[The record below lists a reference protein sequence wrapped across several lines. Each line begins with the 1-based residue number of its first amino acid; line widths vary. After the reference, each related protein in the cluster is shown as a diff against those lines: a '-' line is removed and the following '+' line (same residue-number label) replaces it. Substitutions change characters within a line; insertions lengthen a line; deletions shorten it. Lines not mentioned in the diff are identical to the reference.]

1 MKRTAVCSVLFFA
14 MFMVLAGILCMG
26 VAAEENITLVNP
38 FDSSDTFKVSQSDD
52 VIAYKAVISDKQ
64 ILEDCIDTINPILD
78 VQTLA
83 GALPEQQ
90 YCDFYHKKFQY
101 TRKRYD

>member
-1 MKRTAVCSVLFFA
+1 

-78 VQTLA
+78 VQALA
-83 GALPEQQ
+83 GALQNNNTVIFITKVSVYQ
-90 YCDFYHKKFQY
+90 KTLRLICMTTIMYGS
-101 TRKRYD
+101 